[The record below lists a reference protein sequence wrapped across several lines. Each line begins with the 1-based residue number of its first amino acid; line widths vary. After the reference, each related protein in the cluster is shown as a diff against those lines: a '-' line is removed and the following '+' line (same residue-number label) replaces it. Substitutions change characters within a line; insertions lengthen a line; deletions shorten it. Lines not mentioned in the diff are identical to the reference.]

1 MKFTCDKAAL
11 CEAANSVS
19 PAVAAKSTLV
29 ALECI
34 LLSVKGTVLTVVGYN
49 TELGITKTLDVSA
62 AEEGDIILNA
72 RLFSEIINKMPA
84 GPLRLSVDDKLLTV
98 ITGGSAQ
105 FTIVGM
111 SAEEYPE
118 IPKIDPEHSFEME
131 NATLR
136 SMISETL
143 FAVSQDTAF
152 PALTGTLFEGKD
164 GVLYLVSVDG
174 KRLALRKENVGA
186 IENFKFIVPG
196 KTLSE
201 FMKLSARFTSDKE
214 DGSLPVSIGVG
225 SRHILFSCCGFTM
238 ISRLLE
244 GDFIDYS
251 VAIPGKGTTTAV
263 VSTRAFMDSIS
274 RASIIISEKVKNPIR
289 ANFDSD
295 AGLIQVSCETSLGK
309 IDDQL
314 PADLKGNSLRIGF
327 NDRYMIDALKAS
339 GEDQV
344 LLELGSTLSPIKIMP
359 LEGDSFTFLVMPM
372 RLKDDR

>member
-11 CEAANSVS
+11 CEAVNSVS
-19 PAVAAKSTLV
+19 PAVSSKSTLV

-34 LLSVKGTVLTVVGYN
+34 LLSVKGGELTVVGYN
-49 TELGITKTLDVSA
+49 TELGITKTLEVTASESGDV
-62 AEEGDIILNA
+62 ILNA
-72 RLFSEIINKMPA
+72 RLFSEIINKMPGGA
-84 GPLRLSVDDKLLTV
+84 LHLSVDDKLLTV

-105 FTIVGM
+105 FTIIGM

-118 IPKIDPEHSFEME
+118 IPTIDPEHSFSIE
-131 NATLR
+131 NTVLR

-143 FAVSQDTAF
+143 FAISQDTTF
-152 PALTGTLFEGKD
+152 PALTGALFEGKD
-164 GVLYLVSVDG
+164 GILYLVSVDG
-174 KRLALRKENVGA
+174 KRLALRKEAVGQL
-186 IENFKFIVPG
+186 EDFKFIVPG

-201 FMKLSARFTSDKE
+201 FMKLSSRFTSDQE

-251 VAIPGKGTTTAV
+251 VSIPGKGTTTAV
-263 VSTRAFMDSIS
+263 VSTRAFIDSIS
-274 RASIIISEKVKNPIR
+274 RASIMITEKVKNPIK
-289 ANFDSD
+289 ATFDAD
-295 AGLIQVSCETSLGK
+295 LGVIQVACETTLGK
-309 IDDQL
+309 IDDQIS
-314 PADLKGNSLRIGF
+314 ADINGNTLRIGF
-327 NDRYMIDALKAS
+327 NDRYMLDALKAS
-339 GEDQV
+339 GEDKV

-372 RLKDDR
+372 RLKE

>member
-1 MKFTCDKAAL
+1 MKFICDKAAL
-11 CEAANSVS
+11 CEAVNSVS
-19 PAVAAKSTLV
+19 PAVSAKSTLV

-34 LLSVKGTVLTVVGYN
+34 LLRVKGSVLTVVGYN
-49 TELGITKTLDVSA
+49 TELGITKTVDVSA
-62 AEEGDIILNA
+62 TEEGEVILNA
-72 RLFSEIINKMPA
+72 RLFSEIINKMPSA
-84 GPLRLSVDDKLLTV
+84 PLTLSVDEKLLTV

-111 SAEEYPE
+111 DADEYPE
-118 IPKIDPEHSFEME
+118 IPAIDPQHSFEME
-131 NATLR
+131 NSLLR

-164 GVLYLVSVDG
+164 GVLHLVSVDG
-174 KRLALRKENVGA
+174 KRLALRKEHTGSN
-186 IENFKFIVPG
+186 ENFRFIVPG

-201 FMKLSARFTSDKE
+201 FMKLSSRFTSDKE

-225 SRHILFSCCGFTM
+225 ARHILFSCCGFTM

-244 GDFIDYS
+244 GDFIDYNVS
-251 VAIPGKGTTTAV
+251 IPGKGNTSAV

-289 ANFDSD
+289 ATFDSES
-295 AGLIQVSCETSLGK
+295 GLIQVACETSLGK
-309 IDDQL
+309 IDDQIA
-314 PADLKGNSLRIGF
+314 ADVKGNTLRIGF
-327 NDRYMIDALKAS
+327 NDRFMLDALKAS

-344 LLELGSTLSPIKIMP
+344 LLEMGSNLSPIKIMP

>member
-11 CEAANSVS
+11 SEAVNSVS
-19 PAVAAKSTLV
+19 PAVSAKSTLV

-34 LLSVKGTVLTVVGYN
+34 LLSVKNGILTVVGYN
-49 TELGITKTLDVSA
+49 TELGITKTMEVSA
-62 AEEGDIILNA
+62 AESGDVILNA
-72 RLFSEIINKMPA
+72 RLFSEIINRMPA
-84 GPLRLSVDDKLLTV
+84 GPLHLSVDAKLLTV

-105 FTIVGM
+105 FTIIGM

-118 IPKIDPEHSFEME
+118 IPAIDPEHSFEME
-131 NATLR
+131 NSVLR

-174 KRLALRKENVGA
+174 KRLALRKENVGC
-186 IENFKFIVPG
+186 IEDFKFIVPG

-201 FMKLSARFTSDKE
+201 FMKLSSRFTSDKE

-244 GDFIDYS
+244 GDFIDYN

-289 ANFDSD
+289 ATFDTD
-295 AGLIQVSCETSLGK
+295 AKMIQVACETSLGK
-309 IDDQL
+309 IDDQIS
-314 PADLKGNSLRIGF
+314 ADLNGNTIRIGF

>member
-1 MKFTCDKAAL
+1 MKFACDKAAL
-11 CEAANSVS
+11 CEAVNSVS
-19 PAVAAKSTLV
+19 PAVSAKSTMV

-34 LLSVKGTVLTVVGYN
+34 LLSINGNTLSVIGYN
-49 TELGITKTLDVSA
+49 TELGITKTLKVSSPESGDV
-62 AEEGDIILNA
+62 ILNA
-72 RLFSEIINKMPA
+72 RLFSEIINKMPS
-84 GPLRLSVDDKLLTV
+84 GMVQISVDEKLLTL

-118 IPKIDPEHSFEME
+118 IPKIDPEHSFEIE
-131 NATLR
+131 NAMLR

-152 PALTGTLFEGKD
+152 PALTGTLFEGKS

-174 KRLALRKENVGA
+174 KRLALRKEQVGCT
-186 IENFKFIVPG
+186 EDFRFIVPG

-201 FMKLSARFTSDKE
+201 FLKLSSRFVSERE

-238 ISRLLE
+238 VSRLLE
-244 GDFIDYS
+244 GDFIDYT
-251 VAIPGKGTTTAV
+251 VAIPGKGTTEAV
-263 VSTRAFMDSIS
+263 VSTRSFMESIS

-289 ANFDSD
+289 AMFDSN
-295 AGLIQVSCETSLGK
+295 GIEVSCETSLGK
-309 IDDQL
+309 IDDRITAKITGE
-314 PADLKGNSLRIGF
+314 PVRIGF
-327 NDRYMIDALKAS
+327 NDRYMMDALKAS
-339 GEDQV
+339 GEDEV
-344 LLELGSTLSPIKIMP
+344 RLELGSTLSPIKIMP